1 MAFIAAL
8 HNTTTDEIEGFDLDL
23 PEETARARWAR
34 LQSVLAQSGDQVRRT
49 RALTLGLDTPRC
61 STSCAAGPTTVRRR
75 DPNGASLAT
84 RHF

>member
-34 LQSVLAQSGDQVRRT
+34 LQ
-49 RALTLGLDTPRC
+49 RC
-61 STSCAAGPTTVRRR
+61 SRSPATRCAAP
-75 DPNGASLAT
+75 A
-84 RHF
+84 H